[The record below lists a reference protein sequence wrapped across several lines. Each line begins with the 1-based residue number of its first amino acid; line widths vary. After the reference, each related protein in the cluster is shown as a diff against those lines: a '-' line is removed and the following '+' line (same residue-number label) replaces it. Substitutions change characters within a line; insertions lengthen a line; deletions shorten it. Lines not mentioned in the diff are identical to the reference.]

1 MTKEKI
7 QTEHLVTLSL
17 SIKKL
22 RPTTMTAP
30 GAQTTVRTS
39 MQIEILVHNS
49 AARNALYAKVDKSA
63 ILGKCILYLWKDSV
77 LVAGLVGEV

>member
-1 MTKEKI
+1 
-7 QTEHLVTLSL
+7 
-17 SIKKL
+17 
-22 RPTTMTAP
+22 MTAP

-49 AARNALYAKVDKSA
+49 AARNALYAKVDSSVVA
-63 ILGKCILYLWKDSV
+63 LLCMDLHTTAAVSDTWGMQPSGILYLWKDSV